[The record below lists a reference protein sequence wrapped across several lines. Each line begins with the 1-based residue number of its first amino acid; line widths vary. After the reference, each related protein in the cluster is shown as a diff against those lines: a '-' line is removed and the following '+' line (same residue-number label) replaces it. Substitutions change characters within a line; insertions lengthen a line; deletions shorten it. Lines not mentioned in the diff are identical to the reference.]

1 MSKRA
6 NENKFIVQKEVINQ
20 WSISKSQ
27 IRTRVIEGKKEQRRL
42 SLLWLL
48 FITLVQWELKYFN
61 QRQKRRI
68 QKEA

>member
-68 QKEA
+68 QKDA